1 MAGAWRMSGW
11 TGKTSHSPPA
21 RTQGYSHMVHS
32 VVSTGGP
39 LDFARGK
46 LHAERRPSFNDKQLI
61 VEERSLHS
69 GRSLPRAKSRG
80 PLVRRRKR
88 HVWQPR
94 RRERLICAS
103 SRTDYDDLS
112 SRERTV
118 GRPRSST

>member
-1 MAGAWRMSGW
+1 MAGAWRMSGS

-21 RTQGYSHMVHS
+21 RTQGYSHMVLS

-80 PLVRRRKR
+80 PLVRRRKTPCVAAPKTGETHMCIQQDR
-88 HVWQPR
+88 LR
-94 RRERLICAS
+94 RPVIAGTNR
-103 SRTDYDDLS
+103 
-112 SRERTV
+112 
-118 GRPRSST
+118 RPAP